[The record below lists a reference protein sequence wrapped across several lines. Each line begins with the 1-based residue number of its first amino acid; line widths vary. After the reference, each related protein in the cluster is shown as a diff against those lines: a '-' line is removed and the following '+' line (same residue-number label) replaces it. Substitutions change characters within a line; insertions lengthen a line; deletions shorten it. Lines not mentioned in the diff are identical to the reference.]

1 MIYLLVRYKKILYK
15 KIWRLSLPPMNL
27 VRCTTKSSP
36 HSAVPKPLSPSF
48 LVPLVSLP
56 LSRGSPA
63 PSPRRHGTE
72 ALGRRRRCGLRVN
85 YLSHPTRSR
94 TWSPSPV
101 FSHSLPR
108 RLRATLTLSLLPLR
122 SPRRRTTVVRP
133 RRHGR
138 GIAIAQAPLPG
149 RCLRIRRRGCRR

>member
-1 MIYLLVRYKKILYK
+1 MNGSKELEGQSYPVLKFEVEIRTLVKIRECKLDFTLNKILYK

-63 PSPRRHGTE
+63 PSPRCHGTE
-72 ALGRRRRCGLRVN
+72 VLGRRRWCGLGVKH
-85 YLSHPTRSR
+85 LSIPMRR
-94 TWSPSPV
+94 QTWSPPPSSPISFQDV
-101 FSHSLPR
+101 STQP
-108 RLRATLTLSLLPLR
+108 
-122 SPRRRTTVVRP
+122 
-133 RRHGR
+133 
-138 GIAIAQAPLPG
+138 
-149 RCLRIRRRGCRR
+149 